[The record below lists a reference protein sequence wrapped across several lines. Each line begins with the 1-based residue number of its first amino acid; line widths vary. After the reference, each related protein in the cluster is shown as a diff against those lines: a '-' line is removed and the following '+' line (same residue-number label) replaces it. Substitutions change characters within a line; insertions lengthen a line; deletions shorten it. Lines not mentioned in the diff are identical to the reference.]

1 MTNRLSPQ
9 LKAYLALLVLVL
21 IWGYNWVVMKTAVMY
36 AGPIDFAALRLV
48 LSGICFFLL
57 LLWFKKPLRPAE
69 IRSTFFSGIFQLS
82 GFYGLSAW
90 AMVNG
95 GAGKTAVL
103 VYGMPFWV
111 ILMAWPV
118 LGERLKR
125 FQWLSVVLA
134 LAGLLFILVPL
145 NMSEGLFSKALALF
159 SGVSW
164 AVGVIVSKRF
174 QKKVKVDLLS
184 YTTWQTIFASIPI
197 VIIALLAPGA
207 PIHWSWTFVAALFY
221 CIVPGSVLAW
231 LIWFYSLNRLTA
243 GSVGLAALGAPIIG
257 VLSAWLQMGEQPDGL
272 EAIGIVLVIIALAIN
287 TFAALKGSG
296 GKN

>member
-36 AGPIDFAALRLV
+36 AGPLDFAALRLV

-57 LLWFKKPLRPAE
+57 LLWFKKPLKPAE
-69 IRSTFFSGIFQLS
+69 IRSTFLSGIFQLS

-145 NMSEGLFSKALALF
+145 NLSEGLFSKALALF

-197 VIIALLAPGA
+197 VIIALLAPGE
-207 PIHWSWTFVAALFY
+207 PIHWSWTFIAALFY
-221 CIVPGSVLAW
+221 CIVPASVLAW

-257 VLSAWLQMGEQPDGL
+257 VFSAWIQMGEQPDGL
-272 EAIGIVLVIIALAIN
+272 EATGIVLVILALAIN
-287 TFAALKGSG
+287 TIQALKPSR
-296 GKN
+296 